1 MIRKAMLLTIAAVLL
16 GTLAAP
22 ALADGFSFGF
32 SYDRAPRYYSG
43 GFSYNSAPRYY
54 TVPRTVY
61 YSEPTVAYR
70 SYPEVVY
77 YDAPRVRYFTNYAP
91 APTVVYRSYAPVVR
105 SSRTYFRSCAPTF
118 RTYRSYP
125 AYSHR
130 YYDRPSSH
138 VRVRVR

>member
-1 MIRKAMLLTIAAVLL
+1 MIRKAMLLTIGAVLL
-16 GTLAAP
+16 GALAAP

-32 SYDRAPRYYSG
+32 SY
-43 GFSYNSAPRYY
+43 NNAPRYY

-61 YSEPTVAYR
+61 YSEPTVVYR

-77 YDAPRVRYFTNYAP
+77 CDAPRVRYFSSCAP
-91 APTVVYRSYAPVVR
+91 APTVVYRSYPPVVR
-105 SSRTYFRSCAPTF
+105 TSTTYFRSCAPTY

-125 AYSHR
+125 AYSYRHH
-130 YYDRPSSH
+130 DRHGGH